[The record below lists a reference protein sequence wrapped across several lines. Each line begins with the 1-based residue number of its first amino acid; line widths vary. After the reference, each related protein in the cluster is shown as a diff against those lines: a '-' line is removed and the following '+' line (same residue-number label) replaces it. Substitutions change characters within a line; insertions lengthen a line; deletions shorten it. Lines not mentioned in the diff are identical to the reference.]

1 MTMRERFEKSQ
12 RAIARGRFQA
22 TASEQIFDAA
32 QSAIEETRQLLEDLA
47 RGPFT
52 KTEQPE

>member
-1 MTMRERFEKSQ
+1 MRERFEKSQ